1 MCLVLP
7 SAAGEPWG
15 PGSGASPLVVFHL
28 PGREAV
34 TLVVN
39 RPFQAELGT
48 GVLKQGGSRHH
59 TLEPLLMVLSLAA
72 EEGTSLSFPGHAS
85 TDFQRRSRT
94 ELSLARRHF
103 WDAGSSLL
111 PPSRA
116 AEHLQLWC
124 TLPPA
129 GSPHWS
135 AQAAGCQ
142 VPRLWVLS
150 PPCPWTWSP
159 ERPGQAAGQ
168 EGAAEERRWTEGG
181 PWI

>member
-15 PGSGASPLVVFHL
+15 PGSGASLLIFFHL
-28 PGREAV
+28 PHREAV

-48 GVLKQGGSRHH
+48 GVPKQGDSRHH
-59 TLEPLLMVLSLAA
+59 TLEPLLKVLSLAG
-72 EEGTSLSFPGHAS
+72 EEGTTLSFPGHAS

-111 PPSRA
+111 PPSRGPLSTFSFGA
-116 AEHLQLWC
+116 LCLLLVLPTGLPRQLVARC
-124 TLPPA
+124 P
-129 GSPHWS
+129 
-135 AQAAGCQ
+135 GCG
-142 VPRLWVLS
+142 
-150 PPCPWTWSP
+150 C
-159 ERPGQAAGQ
+159 
-168 EGAAEERRWTEGG
+168 
-181 PWI
+181 